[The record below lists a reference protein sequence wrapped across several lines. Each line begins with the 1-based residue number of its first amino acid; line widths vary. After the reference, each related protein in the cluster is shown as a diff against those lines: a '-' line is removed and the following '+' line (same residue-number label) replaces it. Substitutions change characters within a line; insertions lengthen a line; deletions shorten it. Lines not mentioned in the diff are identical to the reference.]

1 MPKGYVARLM
11 AASLIG
17 IVALSVLAASLKPGA
32 GAQKLQLLSHRRAD
46 LKFVPGRVIV
56 KFKPAI
62 KNPANSPQMQA
73 LRSTYS
79 VLSALPALPHFTN
92 KQLADKASI
101 GLSRIFVLSVPEDA
115 DILRLVAELQRD
127 PALEYVTPYYL
138 IPVHSTPNDTRYGE
152 QQHLPQIKAPEAWD
166 LAQGDSAVV
175 VAIIDTGTDWNHSDL
190 AANIWRNPGEIVDGI
205 DNDGNGYVDD
215 IRGWDFVD
223 NTEFVY
229 PGEDGSDPDNDP
241 MDFNGHGTHTAG
253 LAGASTDNN
262 TGVASVS
269 WNIKIMPIRAGWH
282 SLFEVGFIDLLAV
295 AQGFIYAADNG
306 AHIANLSAGNDQMIA
321 DAARYAFESG
331 VLVTVS
337 AGNDNFELGDPL
349 AVAPFTLSV
358 AALDDRDFK
367 ASYSSYGDWV
377 KVSAPGGD
385 QPGGRVGI
393 LSTVFN
399 DDYDSYS
406 GTSMSAPLA
415 AGVAA
420 LLKSAHPEWSGMDLL
435 YQIVGT
441 ADNIDGMN
449 PDYQGKLGSGRINAF
464 RALTE
469 TVSPKPHIVMNGFTF
484 TETPGGNGNGFLDA
498 GESAQLVVTL
508 QNRFADAH
516 NVALTLHTEDWAVQ
530 ITNGMASFGDLPGLS
545 DLDRSIASNETTPFT
560 ITVSPQAL
568 PHRAKFTV
576 NLTAAGGYQTSYEF
590 YLALSPSVLLVDDDD
605 GARADVYFT
614 TVLDSLGI
622 SANTQNRQKDGPLTF
637 ETMLPYP
644 TIIWQCGPSFFETLD
659 STDRAEL
666 TLYLETGG
674 NLFITGQD
682 IGWDLCDPNGFQLSA
697 SNAAS
702 LAFYENYLHARY
714 YNDDSEFA
722 TVSGV
727 DGDPISEGLSFDIYE
742 PGLPAEAQFP
752 SEIGVFDPAVS
763 IFNYPNR
770 LSGAL
775 RYAGLYRLV
784 YFAFGGYEAIV
795 QKPARDLVM
804 RRVMNWLNGFSLSHT
819 PLRDTEN
826 LAISRPVNAQ
836 IISELSPLA
845 EVSLYWDTDGALPF
859 NRVTMTHLGN
869 GNYSA
874 SIPGQDNKTVEYFIL
889 ARTEK
894 GFTAPIDKY
903 SYDSRPDRKAP
914 VFQQLTQLPNS
925 ISNYG
930 PFTVT
935 VEANDNLGLDTSQVW
950 LHYRS
955 RAHRD
960 SVRMQA
966 AGAANRFA
974 ASFSARFSVGDT
986 VRYSASAYDIAVERN
1001 RGVSLEQSFVTGAED
1016 FENGLLAW
1024 AVDSSGWGLASN
1036 RRVSGK
1042 YSVNSNPQ
1050 RLYSPNTNTSLT
1062 LMQPLDLS
1070 HMSSAEISFME
1081 QHYFSA
1087 NQEDFAVLEVS
1098 ADTGATWTALS
1109 EQFRGAQ
1116 TQWHERK
1123 YSLSAYAGAGFTE
1136 VRVRF
1141 RIQTDSIG
1149 AQPLPGWFVDDI
1161 KISEPTVAVREP
1173 QQTVATPAGFVLQ
1186 QSYPNPFAMNSNGLS
1201 AGTTTAIRFEL
1212 PASAQVMFEIYDL
1225 LGRRIAALLNEQKPA
1240 GAHAVA
1246 WDGRDHTGRRV
1257 ASGVYFYRLH
1267 ATSTA
1272 GQKFQAVQKLV
1283 VW

>member
-1 MPKGYVARLM
+1 MSKGYVPRLLV
-11 AASLIG
+11 ASFLG
-17 IVALSVLAASLKPGA
+17 IVALSVLAAGMKPGA
-32 GAQKLQLLSHRRAD
+32 GTQKSQHLSHSQAN

-62 KNPANSPQMQA
+62 KNAANSPEMHA
-73 LRSTYS
+73 LSSTHN
-79 VLSALPALPHFTN
+79 VLSALPAFPHFKN
-92 KQLADKASI
+92 KQIAEKSGI
-101 GLSRIFVLSVPEDA
+101 GLSRIFVLTVPEDA
-115 DILRLVAELQRD
+115 NIPRLVAQLKRD
-127 PALEYVTPYYL
+127 PALEYATPYHL

-175 VAIIDTGTDWNHSDL
+175 VAIIDTGTDWNHPDL
-190 AANIWRNPGEIVDGI
+190 AANIWRNPGEIIDGL
-205 DNDGNGYVDD
+205 DNDGNGFVDD

-223 NTEFVY
+223 NTEFVF

-262 TGVASVS
+262 AGVASVS

-282 SLFEVGFIDLLAV
+282 STLGLGFVDLVAV

-306 AHIANLSAGNDQMIA
+306 ADIANLSAGSDDLIA

-337 AGNDNFELGDPL
+337 AGNGNNELGDPL
-349 AVAPFTLSV
+349 AIAPFALSV
-358 AALDDRDFK
+358 AALDERDFK
-367 ASYSSYGDWV
+367 ASYSTYGDWV
-377 KVSAPGGD
+377 KVAAPGGD
-385 QPGGRVGI
+385 QPAGRPGI
-393 LSTVFN
+393 LSTVFD

-406 GTSMSAPLA
+406 GTSMAAPLA

-420 LLKSAHPEWSGMDLL
+420 LLKSAHPDWSGLDIL

-441 ADNIDGMN
+441 TDNIDGMN
-449 PDYQGKLGSGRINAF
+449 PDYRGKLGGGRINAF

-469 TVSPKPHIVMNGFTF
+469 TVSPKPNIVMNGFTF
-484 TETPGGNGNGFLDA
+484 TEAPGGNGNGFLDA

-508 QNRFADAH
+508 QNRFADAQ
-516 NVALTLHTEDWAVQ
+516 NVALTLHTDDWAVQ
-530 ITNGMASFGDLPGLS
+530 VTNGLASFGDFPGLS
-545 DLDRSIASNETTPFT
+545 DLDRSIASNAATPFT
-560 ITVSPQAL
+560 IAVSPQAL
-568 PHRAKFTV
+568 PHRVKFTV
-576 NLTAAGGYQTSYEF
+576 NLTAAGSYQTSYDF

-605 GARADVYFT
+605 GARAEAYFE

-622 SANTQNRQKDGPLTF
+622 SAHIQNRLTGGPLTF
-637 ETMLPYP
+637 ETMLRYP
-644 TIIWQCGPSFFETLD
+644 TLIWQCEASFFETLD

-697 SNAAS
+697 SNGAS
-702 LAFYENYLHARY
+702 LTFYENYLHARY
-714 YNDDSEFA
+714 FNDNSEFSA
-722 TVSGV
+722 VSGV
-727 DGDPISEGLSFDIYE
+727 DGDPISDGLSFDIYE
-742 PGLPAEAQFP
+742 PGLPPEAQYP

-763 IFNYPNR
+763 IFNYPNH

-775 RYAGLYRLV
+775 RYEGLYRLV

-819 PLRDTEN
+819 PLKDTEN
-826 LAISRPVNAQ
+826 LTSSRAVTAQ

-859 NRVTMTHLGN
+859 NQVTMTHLGN

-874 SIPGQDNKTVEYFIL
+874 SIPAQDNETVEYFIF

-894 GFTAPIDKY
+894 GFAAPIDKHT
-903 SYDSRPDRKAP
+903 YDSRPDRKAP

-935 VEANDNLGLDTSQVW
+935 VEAYDNLGVDTSRIW

-955 RAHRD
+955 RAQAD
-960 SVRMQA
+960 SVQMKPA
-966 AGAANRFA
+966 DGANRFVA
-974 ASFSARFSVGDT
+974 GFSSRFSVGDT
-986 VRYSASAYDIAVERN
+986 IHYFVSAYDIAAARN
-1001 RGVSLEQSFVTGAED
+1001 RGISAEPSFVTGAED

-1024 AVDSSGWGLASN
+1024 EVDSSGWGLASN

-1062 LMQPLDLS
+1062 LTQPLDLS
-1070 HMSSAEISFME
+1070 HMSGAEISFMG

-1098 ADTGATWTALS
+1098 ADSGATWTAVS

-1116 TQWHERK
+1116 TQWRERK
-1123 YSLSAYAGAGFTE
+1123 YSLSAYAGAGFTD

-1161 KISEPTVAVREP
+1161 KISEPTVAVRERK
-1173 QQTVATPAGFVLQ
+1173 QSDATPTAFVLQ
-1186 QSYPNPFAMNSNGLS
+1186 QSYPNPFAINTGGLS
-1201 AGTTTAIRFEL
+1201 TSTTTAIRFEL
-1212 PASAQVMFEIYDL
+1212 PASAQVVLEVYDL
-1225 LGRRIAALLNEQKPA
+1225 LGRRIVALLNEKKLA
-1240 GAHAVA
+1240 GTHAVT
-1246 WDGRDHTGRRV
+1246 WDGRDHAGRRV

-1267 ATSTA
+1267 ATSTD

>member
-1 MPKGYVARLM
+1 MSKSYMPRLLVV
-11 AASLIG
+11 SLIG
-17 IVALSVLAASLKPGA
+17 VVALSVLAAGLKPGA
-32 GAQKLQLLSHRRAD
+32 GSQQLQRFSKTQAGLKL
-46 LKFVPGRVIV
+46 VPGRVII

-62 KNPANSPQMQA
+62 KNAANSPEMHA
-73 LRSTYS
+73 LRSAHN
-79 VLSALPALPHFTN
+79 VLSALPAFSHFKN
-92 KQLADKASI
+92 KQIAEKASI
-101 GLSRIFVLSVPEDA
+101 GLSRIFVLTVPENA
-115 DILRLVAELQRD
+115 DILRLVAELKRD
-127 PALEYVTPYYL
+127 PAIEYATPYYL

-175 VAIIDTGTDWNHSDL
+175 VAIIDTGTDWNHPDL
-190 AANIWRNPGEIVDGI
+190 AANIWRNPGETIDGL
-205 DNDGNGYVDD
+205 DNDGNGFVDD
-215 IRGWDFVD
+215 IRGWDFVA
-223 NTEFVY
+223 NTDFVF
-229 PGEDGSDPDNDP
+229 PGEDGSEPDNDP

-262 TGVASVS
+262 TGVAAVS

-282 SLFEVGFIDLLAV
+282 SRFELGFVDLIAV

-306 AHIANLSAGNDQMIA
+306 AHIANLSAGNDQMVV

-337 AGNDNFELGDPL
+337 AGNSNNELGDPL
-349 AVAPFTLSV
+349 AIAPFALSV

-367 ASYSSYGDWV
+367 ASYSTYGDWV
-377 KVSAPGGD
+377 KVAAPGGD
-385 QPGGRVGI
+385 QPANRPGI
-393 LSTVFN
+393 LSTVFD

-406 GTSMSAPLA
+406 GTSMAAPLT

-420 LLKSAHPEWSGMDLL
+420 LLKSAHPGWSGLDIL

-441 ADNIDGMN
+441 ADNIDGLN
-449 PDYQGKLGSGRINAF
+449 PNYRGKLGSGRINAF

-469 TVSPKPHIVMNGFTF
+469 TVSPKPNIVMNGFAF
-484 TETPGGNGNGFLDA
+484 TEAPGGNGNGFLDA
-498 GESAQLVVTL
+498 GESANLVVTL
-508 QNRFADAH
+508 QNRFADAQ
-516 NVALTLHTEDWAVQ
+516 NVTLTLHTDDWAVQ

-545 DLDRSIASNETTPFT
+545 DLDRSIASNESAPFA
-560 ITVSPQAL
+560 ISVSPQAL
-568 PHRAKFTV
+568 PHRVKFTL
-576 NLTAAGGYQTSYEF
+576 NLNAAEGYQKNFEF
-590 YLALSPSVLLVDDDD
+590 YQGISPSVLLVDDDD
-605 GARADVYFT
+605 GARAETYFLT
-614 TVLDSLGI
+614 ALDSLGI
-622 SANTQNRQKDGPLTF
+622 SANTQNHLTDGPLLF
-637 ETMLPYP
+637 ETMLQYP
-644 TIIWQCGPSFFETLD
+644 TIIWQCESSFFETLD

-682 IGWDLCDPNGFQLSA
+682 IGWDLCDPSGSQLPA
-697 SNAAS
+697 SNGAS
-702 LAFYENYLHARY
+702 RTFYENYLHARY
-714 YNDDSEFA
+714 YNDDSEFSA
-722 TVSGV
+722 VSGV
-727 DGDPISEGLSFDIYE
+727 DGDPISDGLSFDVYE
-742 PGLPAEAQFP
+742 PGLPPEAQYP
-752 SEIGVFDPAVS
+752 SEIEILHPAIS
-763 IFNYPNR
+763 IFNYPNS

-775 RYAGLYRLV
+775 RYEGLYRLV

-804 RRVMNWLNGFSLSHT
+804 RRVMNWLNGLSLAHT
-819 PLRDTEN
+819 PLKDTEN
-826 LAISRPVNAQ
+826 LTSSRPVIAQ
-836 IISELSPLA
+836 ITSELSPLA

-859 NRVTMTHLGN
+859 NRLTMAHLGN

-874 SIPGQDNKTVEYFIL
+874 SIPAQDNETIEYFIF

-894 GFTAPIDKY
+894 GFAAPIDKH

-914 VFQQLTQLPNS
+914 VLRQLTQLPNS

-935 VEANDNLGLDTSQVW
+935 VEASDNLGVDASRIW

-955 RAHRD
+955 QAQRD
-960 SVRMQA
+960 SVRMSP
-966 AGAANRFA
+966 AGEANHFT
-974 ASFSARFSVGDT
+974 ASFSSRFSVGDT
-986 VRYSASAYDIAVERN
+986 VHYFVSAYDIAAARN
-1001 RGVSLEQSFVTGAED
+1001 RGISAELSFVTGAED
-1016 FENGLLAW
+1016 FENGLSAW

-1062 LMQPLDLS
+1062 LRQPLDLS
-1070 HMSSAEISFME
+1070 YMSTAEISFKE

-1098 ADTGATWTALS
+1098 ADSGATWRVLG
-1109 EQFRGAQ
+1109 EQLRGAQ
-1116 TQWHERK
+1116 TQWRERK
-1123 YSLSAYAGAGFTE
+1123 YSLSAYAGAGFTD

-1141 RIQTDSIG
+1141 RIQTDSI
-1149 AQPLPGWFVDDI
+1149 ATQPLPGWFVDDI
-1161 KISEPTVAVREP
+1161 KIGEPTVAVREP
-1173 QQTVATPAGFVLQ
+1173 QQSGAIPAAFVLQ
-1186 QSYPNPFAMNSNGLS
+1186 QSYPNPFVMNTSGTS
-1201 AGTTTAIRFEL
+1201 AITTTAIRFEL
-1212 PASAQVMFEIYDL
+1212 PASAEVLLEVYDL
-1225 LGRRIAALLNEQKPA
+1225 LGRRIVTLLDERKFA
-1240 GAHAVA
+1240 GTHTVA
-1246 WDGRDHTGRRV
+1246 WNGRDHAGRRV

-1267 ATSTA
+1267 ATSTE